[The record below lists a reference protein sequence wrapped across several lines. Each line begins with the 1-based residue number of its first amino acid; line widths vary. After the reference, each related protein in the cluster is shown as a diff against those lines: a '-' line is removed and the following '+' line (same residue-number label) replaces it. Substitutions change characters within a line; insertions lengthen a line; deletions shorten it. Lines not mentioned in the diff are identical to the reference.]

1 MLGGGAADVNTC
13 PAGEFL
19 TTLANEGDSV
29 VFEFSGGEF
38 SCSKMIEV
46 ECGAPA
52 FQVQP
57 KAGTVYSE
65 FLVYW
70 EEYSQE
76 RITAAT

>member
-1 MLGGGAADVNTC
+1 MLGGGAADSNTC

-29 VFEFSGGEF
+29 VFEFIGGVEF

-46 ECGAPA
+46 NCGAPA

-57 KAGTVYSE
+57 KAGTVY
-65 FLVYW
+65 
-70 EEYSQE
+70 
-76 RITAAT
+76 